1 MAILM
6 MRFVYLIRLQLVL
19 NKQMH
24 SVTYRGSKKKFL
36 QKSIIRDMITQN
48 RQRKNVHYMQEKTK
62 EMDSALT
69 NNNMEEYRT
78 QKKARE
84 KRLMAYAEEIQKN
97 TLQMSSALIAELVAE
112 RKYQKKT
119 QQDIADITGI
129 LPANIARFENGSRVP
144 TLVVLQKYA
153 SALGKR
159 IKVELCDQGAK

>member
-1 MAILM
+1 M

-19 NKQMH
+19 NRQMH
-24 SVTYRGSKKKFL
+24 SVTYRGSKKKLL
-36 QKSIIRDMITQN
+36 QKPIIRDIITQN

-112 RKYQKKT
+112 RKYQKNT
-119 QQDIADITGI
+119 QQDIAY
-129 LPANIARFENGSRVP
+129 AR
-144 TLVVLQKYA
+144 
-153 SALGKR
+153 GKQ
-159 IKVELCDQGAK
+159 V

>member
-24 SVTYRGSKKKFL
+24 SVTYMGSKKKLL

-78 QKKARE
+78 QKRHE
-84 KRLMAYAEEIQKN
+84 K
-97 TLQMSSALIAELVAE
+97 
-112 RKYQKKT
+112 
-119 QQDIADITGI
+119 
-129 LPANIARFENGSRVP
+129 NG
-144 TLVVLQKYA
+144 
-153 SALGKR
+153 
-159 IKVELCDQGAK
+159 

>member
-24 SVTYRGSKKKFL
+24 SVTYRGSKKKLL
-36 QKSIIRDMITQN
+36 QKPIIRDIITQN

-69 NNNMEEYRT
+69 NNNNMEEYRT

-112 RKYQKKT
+112 R
-119 QQDIADITGI
+119 
-129 LPANIARFENGSRVP
+129 
-144 TLVVLQKYA
+144 
-153 SALGKR
+153 
-159 IKVELCDQGAK
+159 

>member
-1 MAILM
+1 M

-19 NKQMH
+19 NKQMN
-24 SVTYRGSKKKFL
+24 SVTYRGSKKKLL
-36 QKSIIRDMITQN
+36 QKPIIRDMITQN
-48 RQRKNVHYMQEKTK
+48 RQRKNVHYMHYMQEKTK

-69 NNNMEEYRT
+69 NNMEEYRT

-159 IKVELCDQGAK
+159 IKVELCDQEAK